1 MLKTSRI
8 NAIRTTLI
16 KKGSINSA
24 EIAEEL
30 GVSRRTIRR
39 DLDYLA
45 RINVAKLVYGGAKLV
60 AFDRDKNF
68 KKTGIR
74 KIMNEF
80 SFDDARDITESTNEN
95 IGVYVLGSFNVDVVS
110 LATSLPKPG
119 QTVHAMKTRFLPGGK
134 GSNQATA
141 ASKVINNTHL
151 TVKIG
156 TDSFAETAKEY
167 FSTSTIGSVHTLQ
180 SETEATGNALV
191 LVDDSTG
198 ENSIA
203 IDLGANKD
211 ITIEELELE
220 FPVIESS
227 KVFLTQLENNFEI
240 TKQAIEFAHA
250 KSVVILNPAPYIP
263 EVKQVLEMV
272 DIITPNE
279 TEAEDLT
286 GIKIETLDDAV
297 EAAKAI
303 HLMGC
308 PIVIVTLGGN
318 GVIVHDGNQTYHCP
332 AFTAAV
338 EDTSGAGDSF
348 NGALAAALSKGE
360 SVHQAITYASAF
372 ASLAVERSG
381 AANMPDHN
389 LVMDRLSLQK
399 EKKLSIYSTN

>member
-1 MLKTSRI
+1 MLKASRI
-8 NAIRTTLI
+8 NTIRTTLI
-16 KKGSINSA
+16 KKGSVNSA

-60 AFDRDKNF
+60 VFDRDKNF
-68 KKTGIR
+68 KKTGIE

-80 SFDDARDITESTNEN
+80 SFDKTQNLAQSTSEG

-110 LATSLPKPG
+110 ITASLPKPG

-141 ASKVINNTHL
+141 ASKVIGNTHL
-151 TVKIG
+151 TVKVG
-156 TDSFAETAKEY
+156 KDSFAETAKEY
-167 FSTSTIGSVHTLQ
+167 FSSSSIVSIHTLQ
-180 SETEATGNALV
+180 SETEATGNALIM
-191 LVDDSTG
+191 VDDNTG

-211 ITIEELELE
+211 ITIEELDLE
-220 FPVIESS
+220 FPLIETS

-240 TKQAIEFAHA
+240 TKQAIEFAQA
-250 KSVVILNPAPYIP
+250 TSIVILNPAPYIP
-263 EVKQVLEMV
+263 EVKQVLKMV

-286 GIKIETLDDAV
+286 GIKIDTLDDAV

-303 HLMGC
+303 HSMGC
-308 PIVIVTLGGN
+308 RIVIITLGSN
-318 GVIVHDGNQTYHCP
+318 GVIAYDGDNTYHCP
-332 AFTAAV
+332 AFAAAV

-348 NGALAAALSKGE
+348 NGSLAAALSKGE
-360 SVHQAITYASAF
+360 TLQTAITYASAF
-372 ASLAVERSG
+372 ASLAVERAG
-381 AANMPDHN
+381 AANMPSHN

-399 EKKLSIYSTN
+399 EKKLVAYSTK